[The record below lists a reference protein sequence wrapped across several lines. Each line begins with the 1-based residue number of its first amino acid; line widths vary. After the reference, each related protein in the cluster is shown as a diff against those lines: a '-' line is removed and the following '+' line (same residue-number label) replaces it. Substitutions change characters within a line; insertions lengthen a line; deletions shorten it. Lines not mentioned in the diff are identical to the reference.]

1 MLGAV
6 RPPAQRANSGK
17 LLRIAPPAATDWMMI
32 VALLPPSDGSVAPID
47 WGAAFTEHARWL
59 RTVIRSRLGED
70 RGTDDVLQ
78 EVAVAAIKAP
88 NRPQE
93 REGIAPWLYR
103 VAVRQCMMYRRT
115 MGRRRKHVNQFAD
128 EVRQRGPAEGD
139 PLNWLLG
146 SERQEAV
153 RKALET
159 LPEVDRQILWLK
171 HTENWTYEQLADRL
185 GVSVRTI
192 EYRLLQA
199 RNRLRK
205 ELLSSGV
212 REDSP

>member
-1 MLGAV
+1 MGVMTA
-6 RPPAQRANSGK
+6 
-17 LLRIAPPAATDWMMI
+17 
-32 VALLPPSDGSVAPID
+32 ALLPPSDGAVAPID
-47 WGAAFTEHARWL
+47 WGAAFAEHARWL

-78 EVAVAAIKAP
+78 EVAVAAVSAP
-88 NRPQE
+88 NRPQL

-103 VAVRQCMMYRRT
+103 VAVRQCLMYRRT
-115 MGRRRKHVNQFAD
+115 MGRRRRHVGQFAE
-128 EVRQRGPAEGD
+128 EVRQRGESTED
-139 PLNWLLG
+139 PLHWLLG
-146 SERQEAV
+146 SERQSAV
-153 RKALET
+153 RAALQT
-159 LPEVDRQILWLK
+159 LPEIDRQILWLK

-205 ELLSSGV
+205 ELVNSGV
-212 REDSP
+212 REDSQ